1 MQSVKMLKFA
11 PPAKGSATIQKKLL
25 SLLTSIGLLG
35 MDDEQQRARMSGCEL
50 EGRTYIRVIGVLD
63 RGAVRGLQR
72 RPRVGQSLYN
82 ISTDLITLE
91 QVGWTGEGG

>member
-1 MQSVKMLKFA
+1 MGVSWRGA
-11 PPAKGSATIQKKLL
+11 PI
-25 SLLTSIGLLG
+25 
-35 MDDEQQRARMSGCEL
+35 C
-50 EGRTYIRVIGVLD
+50 VIGVLD

-91 QVGWTGEGG
+91 QVGWMREGEDFE